1 MAAEPIQDARAAAAA
16 ATAGGGSDLLSRG
29 DIYFS
34 RASLPSLSAAHA
46 GTQYSLKC
54 TRLEPVVV
62 VPIKTVYCNML
73 AALYELIKC
82 NRGPVLHCVALYVKV
97 VRLI

>member
-1 MAAEPIQDARAAAAA
+1 MASSYGAAYLYPFNWQWPRSLFRTQEPPPPPPQPEAAPTCCPAA
-16 ATAGGGSDLLSRG
+16 
-29 DIYFS
+29 I
-34 RASLPSLSAAHA
+34 
-46 GTQYSLKC
+46 
-54 TRLEPVVV
+54 
-62 VPIKTVYCNML
+62 CNML